1 MWILHNKSHI
11 LSLLQFLDEPI
22 FQWHAIF
29 ARMNI
34 LSLTPTAAETPV
46 CGEDF
51 HVQSLI
57 NSKMESQNIILP
69 PSLRSEDISEIKNT
83 FIVFAGSEDGRV
95 ALVCF
100 YWVAKLSVAEFKK
113 TVDNME
119 EREKSLLI
127 LQLLDDML
135 ALNVDEIDLDTFQ
148 QLITAESVDILVVVD
163 L

>member
-1 MWILHNKSHI
+1 MTYNL
-11 LSLLQFLDEPI
+11 E
-22 FQWHAIF
+22 
-29 ARMNI
+29 RMNNF
-34 LSLTPTAAETPV
+34 LPTPITTETPV
-46 CGEDF
+46 YGEDF
-51 HVQSLI
+51 HVQYLI

-83 FIVFAGSEDGRV
+83 FIVFAGSEDGIV
-95 ALVCF
+95 ALNCS
-100 YWVAKLSVAEFKK
+100 YRVAKLSVAEFKK

-148 QLITAESVDILVVVD
+148 QLITAESVDIHLVDD